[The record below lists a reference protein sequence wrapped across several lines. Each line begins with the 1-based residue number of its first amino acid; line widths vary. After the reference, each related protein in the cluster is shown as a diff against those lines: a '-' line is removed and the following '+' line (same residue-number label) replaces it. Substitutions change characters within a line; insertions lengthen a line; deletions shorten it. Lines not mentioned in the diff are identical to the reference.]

1 MIAVSPTSGEEKP
14 VVRELRGV
22 IWCPF
27 CDRSMQ
33 IGMAVFCQGCH
44 AEFKSDEQDVSS
56 GAPAA
61 APRTRRRA
69 SEAVE
74 EAEPQAEEAVEVVE
88 ADAEVTESE

>member
-1 MIAVSPTSGEEKP
+1 MIAVNVSGEERP

-33 IGMAVFCQGCH
+33 IGMAVFCEGCNV
-44 AEFKSDEQDVSS
+44 EFKSNGEDVTA

-69 SEAVE
+69 SEA
-74 EAEPQAEEAVEVVE
+74 AEEAVEVVEVVE